1 MPWRIETNN
10 EECRSGY
17 AVVKESDG
25 SLAGCHTTRR
35 EAVAQIAALNISEN
49 YDRALPNNYRP
60 ALSRDVPD
68 GRACGNCRYY
78 DETRVREDGDD
89 LLAYCTKWDA
99 YVNGAYY
106 CNAWKGH
113 EEEHD
118 DDEYEEDEYRADA
131 PAPPEDQIEGSSK
144 NEPGSASGQT
154 GDIALTEQT
163 EQALQTKA
171 DDHNQ
176 AMSEANRPSWTRV
189 RVGALRSVYR
199 RGSGAYSTSHRPG
212 IGRAQWS
219 MARVNAFLY
228 LARTGRPQNPRY
240 VGDNDLLNSEHPRY
254 TKSEARAEGY
264 PPTNAMVA
272 EARRGLEWRRLYN
285 RGGTEVGVA
294 RASSIVNRKNL
305 SRETIGRMV
314 SFFARHEVDKQG
326 QGFSIG
332 EPGYPSA
339 GRIAWALWGG
349 DPGKAFAEKILDELK
364 STTSE

>member
-49 YDRALPNNYRP
+49 YDRALPTNYRP
-60 ALSRDVPD
+60 ALSRDVPE
-68 GRACGNCRYY
+68 GRACGNCAYFN
-78 DETRVREDGDD
+78 EDKVQQDGEN
-89 LLAYCTKWDA
+89 LLAYCERWDD
-99 YVNGAYY
+99 YVDGGYY
-106 CNAWKGH
+106 CNAWQPY
-113 EEEHD
+113 EEEHEKD
-118 DDEYEEDEYRADA
+118 EDE
-131 PAPPEDQIEGSSK
+131 
-144 NEPGSASGQT
+144 
-154 GDIALTEQT
+154 
-163 EQALQTKA
+163 
-171 DDHNQ
+171 
-176 AMSEANRPSWTRV
+176 
-189 RVGALRSVYR
+189 
-199 RGSGAYSTSHRPG
+199 
-212 IGRAQWS
+212 
-219 MARVNAFLY
+219 F
-228 LARTGRPQNPRY
+228 
-240 VGDNDLLNSEHPRY
+240 
-254 TKSEARAEGY
+254 RAEGY

-294 RASSIVNRKNL
+294 RASSIVNRENL

-326 QGFSIG
+326 QGFSVG